1 MVCQFHLKWLPTA
14 GRGLAYS
21 GTGSRFEQTGDGRQ
35 RRKRSSD
42 EPSFRKMILTTLD
55 VDVRENK

>member
-1 MVCQFHLKWLPTA
+1 MSIPPKMA
-14 GRGLAYS
+14 SYS